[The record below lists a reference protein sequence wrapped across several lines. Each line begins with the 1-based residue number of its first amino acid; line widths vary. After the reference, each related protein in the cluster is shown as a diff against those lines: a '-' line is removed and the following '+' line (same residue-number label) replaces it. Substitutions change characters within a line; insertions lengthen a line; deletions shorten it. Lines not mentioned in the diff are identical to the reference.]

1 MAPLSSIAGSIELIV
16 QPHSVTDLGPP
27 AWILTYVEVK
37 RSGKAIMS
45 TTLSVTM
52 DDLGEMRAQLTSVAA
67 GKIES
72 VCIKTMD
79 DDFVMCAENLE
90 AQGHIAV
97 GFWIGE
103 PYEFMQGFRFVA
115 EAENVLRF
123 VDLLDVDERRL
134 SHPGA
139 LP

>member
-1 MAPLSSIAGSIELIV
+1 MARLSSIAGSIELIV

-52 DDLGEMRAQLTSVAA
+52 DDLGEIRGQLTSVAA
-67 GKIES
+67 GKIDS
-72 VCIKTMD
+72 VYITTID
-79 DDFVMCAENLE
+79 DDFVMCARILE
-90 AQGHIAV
+90 AHGHIAV

-115 EAENVLRF
+115 RAENVLRF
-123 VDLLDVDERRL
+123 VDHLDVDERTL
-134 SHPGA
+134 AQPGA